1 MRRLSLFNG
10 GKRGVFVFFLAG
22 LFVFFYSPELFAL
35 KIVQLDQAKI
45 RLFIHSGASK
55 SGRIEVKNNDAEP
68 KQVKIYLED
77 WYYENS
83 EGSKNFASAG
93 TTGRSCAPWISF
105 APVEFTVPPF
115 GKEYVNYI
123 VRVPQDVK
131 GGYYAVL
138 FFESSLGQGQD
149 AIPQESAEN
158 SSVSVPVSVRVGSLF
173 YVEVKDTVKRQI
185 QIKRFSVQRQSQ
197 SDPLSISMDV
207 ENIGN
212 VDVTAGGTYNIINDK
227 GEVYAR
233 GQFKDV
239 YTLPQDKANLTAK
252 WKDVIPQGRYDLII
266 TLDLGK
272 ALEEMGVG
280 RGPIMAREA
289 QIEIDENG
297 EVVKVGELK

>member
-1 MRRLSLFNG
+1 MYRLNLFKG
-10 GKRGVFVFFLAG
+10 GKRGVFVFFLAV
-22 LFVFFYSPELFAL
+22 LCVFFYSPELFAL
-35 KIVQLDQAKI
+35 KIVQLDQAKV
-45 RLFIHSGASK
+45 RLFIPSGASK
-55 SGRIEVKNNDAEP
+55 SGRIEVKNDDAQP
-68 KQVKIYLED
+68 KQLKAYLED
-77 WYYENS
+77 WFYEDT
-83 EGSKNFASAG
+83 EGSKNFALAG
-93 TTGRSCAPWISF
+93 TTPRSCAPWISF

-138 FFESSLGQGQD
+138 FFESALGEKEE
-149 AIPQESAEN
+149 ISQESTEG
-158 SSVSVPVSVRVGSLF
+158 SSVSVPISVRVGSLF

-185 QIKRFSVQRQSQ
+185 QIKRFSVQRQAQ
-197 SDPLSISMDV
+197 RDPLSIIIDV

-212 VDVTAGGTYNIINDK
+212 VDVTAGGIYNIINKK

-252 WKDVIPQGRYDLII
+252 WKDEIPQGQYDLII

-289 QIEIDENG
+289 QIEIGGNG
-297 EVVKVGELK
+297 EVLKVGDLK